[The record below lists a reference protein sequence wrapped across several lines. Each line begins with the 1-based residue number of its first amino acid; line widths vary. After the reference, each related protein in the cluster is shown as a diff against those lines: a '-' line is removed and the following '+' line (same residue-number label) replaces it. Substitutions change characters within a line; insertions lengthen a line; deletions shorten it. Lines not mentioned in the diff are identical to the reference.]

1 MENLNYLNEEWKPIK
16 GYENLY
22 EISNYGRVRSLD
34 KYVKSKNGSMQF
46 RKGKLIIPHIP
57 NKKAP
62 YYQIQ
67 LWKNGAYKYF
77 YIHQLVYIA
86 FVGQI
91 PEGMQVNHLNENG
104 LDNRLENLNLMT
116 PKENS
121 NWGTRNERRA
131 NKQKNRKDLSRPVLQ
146 LTLDS
151 NLVKEYPSIMQAY
164 RETGLNNSS
173 ICKCCNGKQKT
184 AGGYIWKYA
193 D

>member
-62 YYQIQ
+62 HYQIQ

-104 LDNRLENLNLMT
+104 IDNRLENLNLMT

-121 NWGTRNERRA
+121 NWGTRNKRIGS
-131 NKQKNRKDLSRPVLQ
+131 KQINGKRSKKINQ
-146 LTLDS
+146 LTLS
-151 NLVKEYPSIMQAY
+151 GELVNIWASTMEIERKLKFCHSTI
-164 RETGLNNSS
+164 S
-173 ICKCCNGKQKT
+173 KCCKGKLKT
-184 AGGYIWKYA
+184 AYNYIWKYA